1 MTKLEQIEK
10 SIAEL
15 PPADVA
21 KLRAWLEH
29 FAEEMWDRQIEADV
43 KAGKLDKLVEEAR
56 ADIKAGRIRDL

>member
-10 SIAEL
+10 SLAEL

-21 KLRAWLEH
+21 KLRAWLEA

-56 ADIKAGRIRDL
+56 ADIKGGRIRDL

>member
-15 PPADVA
+15 PPADVT
-21 KLRAWLEH
+21 KLRAWLEG

-56 ADIKAGRIRDL
+56 ADIKAGRIRDF